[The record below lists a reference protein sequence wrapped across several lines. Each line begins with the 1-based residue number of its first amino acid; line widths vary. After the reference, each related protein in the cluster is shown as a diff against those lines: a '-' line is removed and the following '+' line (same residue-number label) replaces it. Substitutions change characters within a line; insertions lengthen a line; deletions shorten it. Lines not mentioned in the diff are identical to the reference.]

1 VIVRLPTVT
10 LASGFNPMRFFAS
23 LFSALWCLCVFSLPP
38 AAPAAPRASTSPQG
52 PPPAAEGTGKPSEPA
67 EPAVPRYTSVRPLPM
82 SVTLAQLHNGLTVIV
97 QENHVAP
104 VATVRCYVKNT
115 GSAFEGRHLG
125 AGLSHVLEHVVAGG
139 STKSRSETEIRKIIE
154 TFGGATNAYTTNDMT
169 SFFIDCPAKN
179 ALAAIDLLADW
190 MQHAAFVPAEF
201 ARELKVV
208 RRELADDEVDRGR
221 VLYEMLDQTV
231 YTTHPARHPV
241 IGYLQVLNRTTNQAI
256 IDFYHERYV
265 PNNQIFVVVGDVKT
279 QEVLERVARQWQ
291 GTPRGYE
298 TYVALPEEPL
308 QVSPREAVREMEG
321 PAYDLAV
328 AWPTV
333 DLAHPDLYALD
344 LAANILGEGESS
356 RLVRRLKHERPLV
369 LSVAAASSTPHYVR
383 GYFAVTA
390 TAPAETWR
398 QAAEAILREVYR
410 LREELVD
417 PVELAK
423 AKKQKAAELVFQRQT
438 VQQAADSLGHCSITT
453 GDPLF
458 DAEYTRQIQKVTAE
472 EIRAA
477 ARRWFVAERLNRAII
492 APPGGAPKP
501 AAEAAADAGG
511 AVRLL
516 RLPNG
521 LRMLLRRS
529 ANLPL
534 VNLQAYVL
542 AGSTVDTPQ
551 QAGRSAL
558 VAAMLERGT
567 AHYSARQIAEY
578 FDSTGGQFGV
588 HAGRFTVYASATVL
602 REDLAKAAELLA
614 ECFTQPTFP
623 AEEFAKVKQLAL
635 GGIAQRSADPHAE
648 ISEAFCDALPAAS
661 PYHVE
666 PGGKAASVE
675 ALSLRDLA
683 AYHARYFVPSNM
695 IVTVF
700 GDIDPDEAQALVQR
714 LFGHLP
720 AAGSD
725 VSPLPPGE
733 APTSGYPGVRVP
745 GVGPGVRAPGPRAAA
760 SNALAGSIVRHK
772 TTNKD
777 TGMLMLGYPCESIFD
792 KQDHAAMIVL
802 QTILSG
808 YGYPGGWLHEEL
820 RGAGLVYFVQAIEL
834 TGPVPGYFAVLSQ
847 TQPDKID
854 EVVSRIRR
862 NLAQA
867 KEGKIPADDFRAA
880 VRQIVAMHA
889 QENTTLAEQAQQ
901 AALDELYGLGH
912 DYDKTFDARIGA
924 VTLDEVIRAAR
935 KYLDHS
941 VLVTSSPAGRE

>member
-1 VIVRLPTVT
+1 
-10 LASGFNPMRFFAS
+10 
-23 LFSALWCLCVFSLPP
+23 LCVFLLP
-38 AAPAAPRASTSPQG
+38 AATPAAPRENTSPAAPRAVEQ
-52 PPPAAEGTGKPSEPA
+52 AEEPTQKPA

-179 ALAAIDLLADW
+179 ALAAVDLLADW
-190 MQHAAFVPAEF
+190 MQHAAFAPSEF

-265 PNNQIFVVVGDVKT
+265 PNNQVFVVVGDVKT

-321 PAYDLAV
+321 PAYDMAV

-333 DLAHPDLYALD
+333 DLAQPDLYALD
-344 LAANILGEGESS
+344 LAAYILGEGESS

-369 LSVAAASSTPHYVR
+369 LTVAAASSTPHYVR

-410 LREELVD
+410 LRDELVD
-417 PVELAK
+417 PLELAK

-501 AAEAAADAGG
+501 AGEAAADAGG
-511 AVRLL
+511 AVRLV

-521 LRMLLRRS
+521 LRVLLRRS

-558 VAAMLERGT
+558 LAEMLERGT

-578 FDSTGGQFGV
+578 FDSIGGQFGV

-602 REDLAKAAELLA
+602 REDLAKAAELVA

-635 GGIAQRSADPHAE
+635 GDIAQRSADPHAE

-695 IVTVF
+695 VVTVF

-720 AAGSD
+720 AAPSAI
-725 VSPLPPGE
+725 SPLPLGE
-733 APTSGYPGVRVP
+733 
-745 GVGPGVRAPGPRAAA
+745 GPGVRAPWARAAA

-772 TTNKD
+772 QTNKD

-792 KQDHAAMIVL
+792 KKDHAAMIVL

-820 RGAGLVYFVQAIEL
+820 RGAGLVYFVHAFEL

-889 QENTTLAEQAQQ
+889 QENTALAEQAQQ
-901 AALDELYGLGH
+901 AALDELYGLGY
-912 DYDKTFDARIGA
+912 DYDKTFDARIEA
-924 VTLDEVIRAAR
+924 VTLDEVIRAAQ

-941 VLVTSSPAGRE
+941 VLVTSSPQRPGARD

>member
-1 VIVRLPTVT
+1 V
-10 LASGFNPMRFFAS
+10 
-23 LFSALWCLCVFSLPP
+23 
-38 AAPAAPRASTSPQG
+38 AAPKGQTSPQG
-52 PPPAAEGTGKPSEPA
+52 PSPAAEQAEEPAHKPA
-67 EPAVPRYTSVRPLPM
+67 EPAVPRYTSVRGLPM

-139 STKSRSETEIRKIIE
+139 STKNRSETEIRKIIE

-179 ALAAIDLLADW
+179 ALAAVDLLADW

-208 RRELADDEVDRGR
+208 RRELADDEVDRER

-265 PNNQIFVVVGDVKT
+265 PNNQVFVVVGDVKT

-344 LAANILGEGESS
+344 LAAYILGEGESS

-369 LSVAAASSTPHYVR
+369 LSVAADSNTPHYVR

-390 TAPAETWR
+390 TAPADTWR
-398 QAAEAILREVYR
+398 QASEAILREVYR
-410 LREELVD
+410 LRDELVD

-438 VQQAADSLGHCSITT
+438 VQQAADSLGHCTITT

-477 ARRWFVAERLNRAII
+477 ARRWFVAERLNRITI

-501 AAEAAADAGG
+501 TAEAAADAGG
-511 AVRLL
+511 AVRLV

-521 LRMLLRRS
+521 VRVLLRRS

-578 FDSTGGQFGV
+578 FDSIGGQFAV

-623 AEEFAKVKQLAL
+623 AEEFAKVRQLAL

-695 IVTVF
+695 VVTVF

-714 LFGHLP
+714 LFTT
-720 AAGSD
+720 
-725 VSPLPPGE
+725 SPLPPGE
-733 APTSGYPGVRVP
+733 
-745 GVGPGVRAPGPRAAA
+745 GPGVRAPWARAAA

-777 TGMLMLGYPCESIFD
+777 TGVLMLGYPCESIFD

-820 RGAGLVYFVQAIEL
+820 RGAGLVYFVQAFEL

-867 KEGKIPADDFRAA
+867 KEGKISADEFRAA

-901 AALDELYGLGH
+901 AALDELYGLGY
-912 DYDKTFDARIGA
+912 DYDKTFDARIEA
-924 VTLDEVIRAAR
+924 VTLDEVVRAAR
-935 KYLDHS
+935 KYLDRS
-941 VLVTSSPAGRE
+941 VLVTSSPQRPGAKD